1 MRLLIYI
8 LIFYLIYR
16 VVKYFIN
23 NKIESKTQKEY
34 YTIDEYGIPRKEKD
48 ITNQVKIIEEKRFNQ
63 EE

>member
-23 NKIESKTQKEY
+23 NKIESQTQKEF

>member
-23 NKIESKTQKEY
+23 NKIESQTQKEY

-48 ITNQVKIIEEKRFNQ
+48 ITTQVKIIEEKRFNQ

>member
-1 MRLLIYI
+1 
-8 LIFYLIYR
+8 
-16 VVKYFIN
+16 VKYFIN
-23 NKIESKTQKEY
+23 NKIESQTQKEY

>member
-23 NKIESKTQKEY
+23 NKIESQTQKEY
-34 YTIDEYGIPRKEKD
+34 YTVDEYGIPRKEKD

>member
-16 VVKYFIN
+16 VVKYFII
-23 NKIESKTQKEY
+23 NKIESHTQKEY

>member
-23 NKIESKTQKEY
+23 NKIESNTQKEY

>member
-23 NKIESKTQKEY
+23 NKIESQTQKEY

>member
-1 MRLLIYI
+1 
-8 LIFYLIYR
+8 
-16 VVKYFIN
+16 VKYFIN